1 VRKTWELV
9 MATQKKN
16 KKADKGIVNKAGM
29 LQAPVKGTPVQ
40 LPEQFESKFI
50 TTDLISEIRKTTEEI
65 QSLLMTKS
73 RVDVRIAEALAT
85 LKSQFTA
92 YAHQKKISTKDAE
105 QAFGE
110 FVQVAFDIG
119 ETRANEYIRV
129 TKKKEL
135 EGMKLP
141 ISNLVELSRLPD
153 EALGEFLE
161 EYPAEEL
168 SKLSFRKMQTLVRDN
183 NENSRPKVSSSG
195 GGGGRSVSH
204 STDTD
209 NTPSALAPV
218 LPQGNPERELA
229 VLMDDDSGDTTE
241 IIGAVIESPTV
252 STARLRSA
260 FESFKQ
266 AFESEQLTQDAETLL
281 TEIKEW
287 HSHLAKKAKG
297 V

>member
-1 VRKTWELV
+1 
-9 MATQKKN
+9 MATQKRD
-16 KKADKGIVNKAGM
+16 KKEKGHVNKSGM
-29 LQAPVKGTPVQ
+29 LQVSVKGTPVM
-40 LPEQFESKFI
+40 LPEKFESKFI
-50 TTDLISEIRKTTEEI
+50 TMDLISEIRETTEEI
-65 QSLLMTKS
+65 QTLLLTKS
-73 RVDVRIAEALAT
+73 KVDIRIGEALAT

-92 YAHQKKISTKDAE
+92 YGHQKKISTKEAE

-110 FVQVAFDIG
+110 FVQEVFNIG

-135 EGMKLP
+135 EGLKLT

-153 EALGEFLE
+153 DALGEFLE
-161 EYPAEEL
+161 EHPAEEL
-168 SKLSFRKMQTLVRDN
+168 SKMSFRKMQTLVREN

-195 GGGGRSVSH
+195 SGGGGRTTSPI
-204 STDTD
+204 TDTVD
-209 NTPSALAPV
+209 APSAPAPGLV
-218 LPQGNPERELA
+218 QESPERELA
-229 VLMDDDSGDTTE
+229 VLMDDDSDDTTE
-241 IIGAVIESPTV
+241 IVGTIVENPTV
-252 STARLRSA
+252 ATAKLRSA

-266 AFESEQLTQDAETLL
+266 SFDSEQLTKDAETLL